1 MIDFYL
7 FQVSIPLVWLAAGII
22 ISSTEFIIP
31 TNLSIWPGIAAAMV
45 ASLIAIGFVNEYSFV
60 WQFFWFAIFTI
71 LLTLLWFLVI
81 TKYTSLGRRTSDEH
95 RDATLFD
102 LRGVVTETVK
112 PGRPGKVELFSA
124 FHGIKDWK
132 AESDQTIE
140 PETEISVLDSDG
152 IKLIVKKIE
161 GEYA

>member
-31 TNLSIWPGIAAAMV
+31 TNISIWPGIAAAIV
-45 ASLIAIGFVNEYSFV
+45 ALLIATGLVNEYSFV

-71 LLTLLWFLVI
+71 LLTLLWFFVI
-81 TKYTSLGRRTSDEH
+81 KKYTKLGSLTTDEH
-95 RDATLFD
+95 RDATLYN
-102 LRGVVTETVK
+102 LKGMVTETIR
-112 PGRPGKVELFSA
+112 PGRPGKVELFSS
-124 FHGIKDWK
+124 FHGIKNWM

-140 PETEISVLDSDG
+140 PETEISVLESDG

-161 GEYA
+161 GE